1 MQWIYDMM
9 LFRQLS
15 ERSKAGPLQQQD
27 EKDLLIYSVLF
38 MPMLWLHIRRQ
49 TKWCSFYGKNFV
61 SESLP
66 EKIQAEE
73 KQAWE
78 DKDYLY
84 LYEDFVMTLQMSMG
98 STAV

>member
-49 TKWCSFYGKNFV
+49 TK
-61 SESLP
+61 
-66 EKIQAEE
+66 
-73 KQAWE
+73 
-78 DKDYLY
+78 
-84 LYEDFVMTLQMSMG
+84 
-98 STAV
+98 